1 MTARHRLCPSEKPS
15 IATTKD
21 RDHQKQNPSKKIDGF
36 VSSLSPPNGGLRL
49 MKNPSIFGSSQKR
62 GVLIPICS
70 RFESVTFRESE
81 AILTLPEVCQQP
93 EPAEWRAFPC
103 SVEAGKISSFPA
115 SSGQRRECRRAKRRS
130 RTNRTERL
138 LPFLQRFRAP

>member
-1 MTARHRLCPSEKPS
+1 M
-15 IATTKD
+15 
-21 RDHQKQNPSKKIDGF
+21 KKG
-36 VSSLSPPNGGLRL
+36 PERPLRL

-93 EPAEWRAFPC
+93 EGP
-103 SVEAGKISSFPA
+103 
-115 SSGQRRECRRAKRRS
+115 
-130 RTNRTERL
+130 ERPLSYSHEVL
-138 LPFLQRFRAP
+138 L

>member
-1 MTARHRLCPSEKPS
+1 M
-15 IATTKD
+15 
-21 RDHQKQNPSKKIDGF
+21 
-36 VSSLSPPNGGLRL
+36 

-93 EPAEWRAFPC
+93 EGRETGPFRFIRATSPQVAWKTGWN
-103 SVEAGKISSFPA
+103 SHS
-115 SSGQRRECRRAKRRS
+115 RRS
-130 RTNRTERL
+130 
-138 LPFLQRFRAP
+138 

>member
-1 MTARHRLCPSEKPS
+1 
-15 IATTKD
+15 
-21 RDHQKQNPSKKIDGF
+21 
-36 VSSLSPPNGGLRL
+36 

-93 EPAEWRAFPC
+93 DPALAGFFVPTWAGRLTMEPIALMR
-103 SVEAGKISSFPA
+103 VL
-115 SSGQRRECRRAKRRS
+115 
-130 RTNRTERL
+130 NRIH
-138 LPFLQRFRAP
+138 

>member
-1 MTARHRLCPSEKPS
+1 MGK
-15 IATTKD
+15 
-21 RDHQKQNPSKKIDGF
+21 SKKGS
-36 VSSLSPPNGGLRL
+36 VSAALRL

-93 EPAEWRAFPC
+93 EPGTKPGFEVLPDLLDYLHFWIAASAAEMPF
-103 SVEAGKISSFPA
+103 
-115 SSGQRRECRRAKRRS
+115 RE
-130 RTNRTERL
+130 
-138 LPFLQRFRAP
+138 